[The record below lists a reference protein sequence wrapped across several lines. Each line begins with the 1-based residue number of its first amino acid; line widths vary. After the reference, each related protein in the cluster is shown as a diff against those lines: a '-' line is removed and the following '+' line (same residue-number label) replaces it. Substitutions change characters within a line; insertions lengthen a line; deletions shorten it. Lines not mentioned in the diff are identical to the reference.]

1 MIWSGT
7 FEQVS
12 VEVYENRKKMGQ
24 AAADRAAAVIRR
36 LISEKGSANI
46 IFAAA
51 PSQHEFLESLVTT
64 SEIQWEHING
74 FHMDEYLGLPSDAPQ
89 GFGNFLK
96 SRLFSR
102 VPFGSV
108 HYIDSQAEDPEAEC
122 RRYRDLLQKF
132 PADLVCMG
140 IGENGHIAFNDPH
153 SAEFDDPESVKVVT
167 LDTACRMQ
175 QVNDG
180 CFSTL
185 SDVPEQAV
193 TLTIPAL
200 TKVDNLVCVVPGLLK
215 MPAVKNTLLGPVQEA
230 CPASILRRHQ
240 SAVLYLDADSGSFL
254 R

>member
-1 MIWSGT
+1 MIWSGS
-7 FEQVS
+7 FEKVA
-12 VEVYENRKKMGQ
+12 VEVHENRKIMGQ
-24 AAADRAAAVIRR
+24 AAADKAAEVINK
-36 LISEKGSANI
+36 LIVEKGSANI

-51 PSQHEFLESLVTT
+51 PSQNEFLESLVNN
-64 SEIQWEHING
+64 SEIKWEFING

-89 GFGNFLK
+89 GFGNFLRD
-96 SRLFSR
+96 RLFSK

-108 HYIDSQAEDPEAEC
+108 HYIDSQAKNPEIEC
-122 RRYRDLLQKF
+122 QRYCDLLQKF
-132 PADLVCMG
+132 PVDLVCMG

-153 SAEFDDPESVKVVT
+153 SAKFNDPESVKVVT

-185 SDVPEQAV
+185 SDVPELAV

-200 TKVDNLVCVVPGLLK
+200 TSTDNLVCVVPGLLK
-215 MPAVKNTLLGPVQEA
+215 MQAVKATLLEPIQES

-240 SAVLYLDADSGSFL
+240 SATLYLDADSGSFL